1 MPDRPQRITFAEMR
15 NMGVRRGMG
24 ALLCLVLGACS
35 SEKIEIGGA
44 PVVYVPPSAP
54 TQDAVITGL
63 KAAASEAKL
72 TAPLEVSTV
81 RPTDH
86 GPGRFFA
93 CLKGTMLPSPT
104 PKAAADDSQR
114 EPSIFYQTP
123 LSGSEPRVFYYSVFF
138 DSDVY
143 KGTRHSVILEACE
156 AQQFTP
162 VDLSPPPAPS
172 KSPPK
177 RK

>member
-1 MPDRPQRITFAEMR
+1 MTANTPSGSQKITFAEMR
-15 NMGVRRGMG
+15 GMGVCRGM
-24 ALLCLVLGACS
+24 LLCLLLSACS
-35 SEKIEIGGA
+35 SDKVEIGGA

-54 TQDAVITGL
+54 TQNAVITGL

-93 CLKGTMLPSPT
+93 CLKGTMLPS
-104 PKAAADDSQR
+104 KATGEDSER
-114 EPSIFYQTP
+114 EPSFYQAP
-123 LSGSEPRVFYYSVFF
+123 PSSSEPRVVYYSVFF
-138 DSDVY
+138 DNDVY
-143 KGTRHSVILEACE
+143 EGTRQSVIMEACE

-162 VDLSPPPAPS
+162 VDLSSSP
-172 KSPPK
+172 KPPK